1 MSASTVGYAIY
12 AVIAALWV
20 LWAVYTQLRHPRFAT
35 LDDVVTLLMRHR
47 FWRWAVWAGWAFV
60 GWHLFV
66 RGRGA
71 FE

>member
-1 MSASTVGYAIY
+1 MSASTVGYTIY

-20 LWAVYTQLRHPRFAT
+20 LWAVYTRLHRPRFAT
-35 LDDVVTLLMRHR
+35 LDNVVSRLMRHP
-47 FWRWAVWAGWAFV
+47 FWRWALWAGWAFV

>member
-1 MSASTVGYAIY
+1 MSSSTLGYTLY
-12 AVIAALWV
+12 AVIGALV
-20 LWAVYTQLRHPRFAT
+20 LLWGVYTRLRRPRY
-35 LDDVVTLLMRHR
+35 VTFDAIVARMMGHR
-47 FWRWAVWAGWAFV
+47 VWRWAVWAAWAFV

>member
-1 MSASTVGYAIY
+1 MSSSTLSYTIY

-20 LWAVYTQLRHPRFAT
+20 LWGLYTRLHRPRVAT
-35 LDDVVTLLMRHR
+35 LEDVVTRLMRHR
-47 FWRWAVWAGWAFV
+47 VWRWAVWAAWAFV

>member
-1 MSASTVGYAIY
+1 MSASTFGYTLY
-12 AVIAALWV
+12 AVLAGLLLLWSVFTWAKRPRYTTVNDVAA
-20 LWAVYTQLRHPRFAT
+20 R
-35 LDDVVTLLMRHR
+35 LMRHPV
-47 FWRWAVWAGWAFV
+47 WRWAVWAIWAFV

>member
-12 AVIAALWV
+12 ALIAALWV
-20 LWAVYTQLRHPRFAT
+20 SWAVYTRVRRPRFAT
-35 LDDVVTLLMRHR
+35 LDDVVTRLFRHR
-47 FWRWAVWAGWAFV
+47 FWRWAVWAGWAFA

>member
-1 MSASTVGYAIY
+1 MSASTLGYTIY
-12 AVIAALWV
+12 AVIVASLV
-20 LWAVYTQLRHPRFAT
+20 LWGAFTWARRPRYAT
-35 LDDVVTLLMRHR
+35 IDVLVTRLMRHR
-47 FWRWAVWAGWAFV
+47 VWRWVVWAVWAFV

>member
-1 MSASTVGYAIY
+1 MSASTLGYTIY
-12 AVIAALWV
+12 GVIVALLV
-20 LWAVYTQLRHPRFAT
+20 LWGAFTWARHPRYTT
-35 LDDVVTLLMRHR
+35 LDDLVTRLMRHR
-47 FWRWAVWAGWAFV
+47 VWRWAVWAAWAFV

>member
-1 MSASTVGYAIY
+1 MSASTFGYTVY
-12 AVIAALWV
+12 AVLVGFLV
-20 LWAVYTQLRHPRFAT
+20 LWAAFTWARRPRYTT
-35 LDDVVTLLMRHR
+35 LDDIVTRLMRHPV
-47 FWRWAVWAGWAFV
+47 WRWAVWAAWAFV

>member
-1 MSASTVGYAIY
+1 MSASTFGYTVY
-12 AVIAALWV
+12 AVLVALTV
-20 LWAVYTQLRHPRFAT
+20 LWGAFTWWRRPRYTTF
-35 LDDVVTLLMRHR
+35 DDLVTRLMRHR

>member
-1 MSASTVGYAIY
+1 MSAATLGYTIY
-12 AVIAALWV
+12 AVIVALLV
-20 LWAVYTQLRHPRFAT
+20 LWGAFTWARHPRYTT
-35 LDDVVTLLMRHR
+35 LDDLVTRLMRHR
-47 FWRWAVWAGWAFV
+47 VWRWAVWAAWAFV